1 MQIQEKNMM
10 IQRMREEE
18 YQNQKINLENRKLLE
33 QMQAYEN
40 EESSRQ
46 RNDYLDTLKRQ
57 VKNKIP
63 ILDEDFYRF

>member
-57 VKNKIP
+57 VKIK
-63 ILDEDFYRF
+63 FQF